1 MSPST
6 EPRHPVRLV
15 AQRTGLTP
23 HVLRAWERRYGAV
36 SPSRS
41 DGGQRLYSDL
51 DIERLRTLHRLSEAG
66 HSIAPLARLS
76 LEELERLARAD
87 AAAAEPPPDRG
98 RPPDRERPGPEQAPS
113 AAPGELV
120 AEALA
125 ATTALDAARL
135 QAALERGAIALG
147 VPVFLDQIAGPLL
160 REIGEGWRDG
170 RFGIAHEHFASAA
183 VRRVLGWI
191 LRTFE
196 VSGAAPRLVAA
207 TPSGQLHELGAMLVA
222 AAAAAEGWGVTYLGA
237 DLPAADVL
245 AAARQ
250 SRARVVALSALHPAD
265 DPALVGYVAEL
276 RRALPRDVRL
286 LIGGPAATAHHQA
299 LAALGAEVL
308 EDLGDFRLVLRSIGP
323 AAGAP

>member
-41 DGGQRLYSDL
+41 EGGQRLYSDL
-51 DIERLRTLHRLSEAG
+51 DIERLRALHRLGEAG
-66 HSIAPLARLS
+66 HALAPLARLS
-76 LEELERLARAD
+76 LDELEQLARAD
-87 AAAAEPPPDRG
+87 AAAQPPPGGGTARAGGAPEPPAGD
-98 RPPDRERPGPEQAPS
+98 
-113 AAPGELV
+113 LV

-125 ATTALDAARL
+125 ATETLDAAGLR
-135 QAALERGAIALG
+135 AVLERAAIGLG
-147 VPVFLDQIAGPLL
+147 VPAFLDQVAGPLL
-160 REIGEGWRDG
+160 QEIGLRWRDG
-170 RFGIAHEHFASAA
+170 RFGIAHEHFASVA

-196 VSGAAPRLVAA
+196 VSGAAPRLVVA
-207 TPSGQLHELGAMLVA
+207 TPSGHLHELGAMLVA

-250 SRARVVALSALHPAD
+250 ARARAVALSALHPSD
-265 DPALVGYVAEL
+265 DAALIGYVAEL
-276 RRALPRDVRL
+276 RRGLPAEVRL
-286 LIGGPAATAHHQA
+286 LIGGPAATTHRKA
-299 LAALGAEVL
+299 LAARGTDVM
-308 EDLGDFRLVLRSIGP
+308 EDLGEFRLALRSIGATAP
-323 AAGAP
+323 GATP

>member
-6 EPRHPVRLV
+6 EPRHPVRFV

-51 DIERLRTLHRLSEAG
+51 DIERLRTLHRLGEAG
-66 HSIAPLARLS
+66 HAIAPLARLP
-76 LEELERLARAD
+76 LEELDQLARAD
-87 AAAAEPPPDRG
+87 AAVEPRRDGGPPA
-98 RPPDRERPGPEQAPS
+98 PPQGPS
-113 AAPGELV
+113 AAPGEFV

-135 QAALERGAIALG
+135 QAALERAAIGLG
-147 VPVFLDQIAGPLL
+147 VPAFLDQIAGPLL
-160 REIGEGWRDG
+160 VEIGRGWRDR
-170 RFGIAHEHFASAA
+170 RFGIAHEHFASAV

-196 VSGAAPRLVAA
+196 VSGAAPRMVLA
-207 TPSGQLHELGAMLVA
+207 TPAGQRHELGAMLA
-222 AAAAAEGWGVTYLGA
+222 AAAAASEGWGVTYLGA

-250 SRARVVALSALHPAD
+250 ARARAVALSALHPTD
-265 DPALVGYVAEL
+265 DPALIGYVREL
-276 RRALPRDVRL
+276 RRALPPEVRL
-286 LIGGPAATAHHQA
+286 LIGGPAATAHRKA
-299 LAALGAEVL
+299 LAAAGADVVD
-308 EDLGDFRLVLRSIGP
+308 DLGEFRLVLRSIGATAP
-323 AAGAP
+323 GATP

>member
-1 MSPST
+1 MSPSP

-66 HSIAPLARLS
+66 HSVAPLARLS
-76 LEELERLARAD
+76 LEELERLAQAD

-98 RPPDRERPGPEQAPS
+98 RPGPDQPPS
-113 AAPGELV
+113 PPGELV
-120 AEALA
+120 VEALA

-135 QAALERGAIALG
+135 QAALERAAIGLG
-147 VPVFLDQIAGPLL
+147 VPAFLDQVAGPLL
-160 REIGEGWRDG
+160 RGIGQGWRDG
-170 RFGIAHEHFASAA
+170 RFGIAHEHFASAV

-196 VSGAAPRLVAA
+196 VSGAAPRLVVA
-207 TPSGQLHELGAMLVA
+207 TPSGHLHELGAMLVA

-250 SRARVVALSALHPAD
+250 ARARLVALSALHPTD
-265 DPALVGYVAEL
+265 DGALAGYAGEL
-276 RRALPRDVRL
+276 RRALPADVRL
-286 LIGGPAATAHHQA
+286 VIGGPAAMAQRKA
-299 LAALGAEVL
+299 LAAAGAEIMD
-308 EDLGDFRLVLRSIGP
+308 DLADFRGLLRALGSTS
-323 AAGAP
+323 AL